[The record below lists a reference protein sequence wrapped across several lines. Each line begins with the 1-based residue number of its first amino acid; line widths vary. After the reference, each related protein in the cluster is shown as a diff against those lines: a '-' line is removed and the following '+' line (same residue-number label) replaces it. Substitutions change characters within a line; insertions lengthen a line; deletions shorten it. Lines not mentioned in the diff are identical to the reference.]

1 MTPRE
6 IADLSLQCG
15 HRALSA
21 DAKKQG
27 GVTYTPF
34 SIAYAM
40 VARVNPSPDESWLDP
55 AIGRGM
61 FLWATLQ
68 YFQDQQYPS
77 WSIQQFLHRHM
88 HACEWDA
95 AAAEDTENLL
105 ALWCKDAGYTPPT
118 RRWLYR
124 GDTLMRTGCPKVD
137 VLVGNPPYIR
147 IQHLNPTMREQLREH
162 YLTCAEGNVDIYY
175 AFFEH
180 A

>member
-77 WSIQQFLHRHM
+77 WSIQGKNHLFLYFYLY
-88 HACEWDA
+88 
-95 AAAEDTENLL
+95 LL
-105 ALWCKDAGYTPPT
+105 
-118 RRWLYR
+118 
-124 GDTLMRTGCPKVD
+124 
-137 VLVGNPPYIR
+137 
-147 IQHLNPTMREQLREH
+147 
-162 YLTCAEGNVDIYY
+162 
-175 AFFEH
+175 
-180 A
+180 